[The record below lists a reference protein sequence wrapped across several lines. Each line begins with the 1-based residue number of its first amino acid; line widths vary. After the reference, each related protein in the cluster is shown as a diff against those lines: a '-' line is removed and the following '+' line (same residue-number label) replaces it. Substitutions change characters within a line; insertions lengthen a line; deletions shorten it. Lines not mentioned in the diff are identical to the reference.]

1 MRNFLII
8 LFIAIIV
15 LGCGSGRKR
24 YEAGLQSLE
33 GKHIDEF
40 YRAWGPPNSKADLS
54 TGDYIVSWG
63 KQSIKSSGTYTT
75 TSQKSTMLP
84 NGQLISVPVNQT
96 HGGGTHTRSCEI
108 RVEFSPEGFA
118 KTLDYQGGSMCDDW
132 FPVPEVE

>member
-40 YRAWGPPNSKADLS
+40 YRAWGPPNSKADFS

-63 KQSIKSSGTYTT
+63 KQS
-75 TSQKSTMLP
+75 
-84 NGQLISVPVNQT
+84 
-96 HGGGTHTRSCEI
+96 
-108 RVEFSPEGFA
+108 RVQEHIPPRHKNRRCSLMGN
-118 KTLDYQGGSMCDDW
+118 
-132 FPVPEVE
+132 